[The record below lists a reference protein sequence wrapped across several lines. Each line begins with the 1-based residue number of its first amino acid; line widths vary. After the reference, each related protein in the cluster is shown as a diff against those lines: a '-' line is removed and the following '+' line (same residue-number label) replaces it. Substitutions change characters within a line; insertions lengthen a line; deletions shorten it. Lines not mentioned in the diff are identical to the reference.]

1 VANKTEIRIGGSG
14 GQGVVLAAQIL
25 GKAAVLDG
33 KNVLQTQAYGAEARG
48 SLAKSE
54 VIISDGKIGFPAV
67 RKCDILVAM
76 NQESL
81 NAFLK
86 DLKETWIL
94 IVDSTNVTAVPET
107 KAKVYKIPTTE
118 TARKTFGEAMYA
130 NMVMLG
136 AFAGIT
142 NLVSKQV
149 MENAIKE
156 SVSKKTVETNINAF
170 RKGLELFLFLVNFN
184 LNRSFLSRSTAQS
197 LTYVFQK
204 VMDLTK
210 KSDPRSEP

>member
-33 KNVLQTQAYGAEARG
+33 KNALQSQAYGAEARG

-76 NQESL
+76 NQEAL
-81 NAFLK
+81 NTLIK
-86 DLKETWIL
+86 DLKETGTL
-94 IVDSTNVTAVPET
+94 IVDSTNVTTVPET
-107 KAKVYKIPTTE
+107 KAKVYRMLITE
-118 TARKTFGEAMYA
+118 TAKETLGETLYA

-136 AFAGIT
+136 ALIKT
-142 NLVSKQV
+142 TDIV
-149 MENAIKE
+149 NANAAEKSIRE
-156 SVSKKTVETNINAF
+156 SVSRRTIETNVRAF
-170 RKGLELFLFLVNFN
+170 KKGLELTTAIVQAQPARNPSA
-184 LNRSFLSRSTAQS
+184 RS
-197 LTYVFQK
+197 
-204 VMDLTK
+204 
-210 KSDPRSEP
+210 

>member
-14 GQGVVLAAQIL
+14 GQGVVLAAQVL

-48 SLAKSE
+48 SLARSE

-86 DLKETWIL
+86 DLKETGIS
-94 IVDSTNVTAVPET
+94 IVDSTNVTAVPGT
-107 KAKVYKIPTTE
+107 KAKVFKIPITE
-118 TARKTFGEAMYA
+118 TAKKTFGEALYA

-136 AFAGIT
+136 AFTKIT
-142 NLVSKQV
+142 DLVSKQAMV
-149 MENAIKE
+149 KAIKE
-156 SVSKKTVETNINAF
+156 SVSEKTVETNTKAF
-170 RKGLELFLFLVNFN
+170 KKGLQL
-184 LNRSFLSRSTAQS
+184 
-197 LTYVFQK
+197 
-204 VMDLTK
+204 
-210 KSDPRSEP
+210 